1 MKKVSLFLTSFI
13 ASLIFFFGCERD
25 VFTPPTNTENP
36 DDCERVV
43 NPVYFIN
50 NLEKPIKIEI
60 HRDSMSII
68 NPSINKEEVFWKID
82 RDVLK
87 FKIQPN
93 DTICFDS
100 VVYSWCKGMTYFIP
114 PKSVAFGTLKG
125 TYYSI
130 KITYNKKQYKYTDRE
145 SIDIL
150 LSTGSLDYIRFTENK
165 REHFGW
171 E

>member
-1 MKKVSLFLTSFI
+1 MKKISLFLLSFI
-13 ASLIFFFGCERD
+13 ACLIFFFGCERD

-43 NPVYFIN
+43 NPVYFVN
-50 NLEKPIKIEI
+50 NLEKPIKIKL

-68 NPSINKEEVFWKID
+68 DNFINKEEVFWKID
-82 RDVLK
+82 RDILE

-100 VVYSWCKGMTYFIP
+100 IVYSSCKNLTYFIAP
-114 PKSVAFGTLKG
+114 SSVAFDILRGR
-125 TYYSI
+125 YYSI

-145 SIDIL
+145 SINNL
-150 LSTGSLDYIRFTENK
+150 LKASNSYYVKFTEEK
-165 REHFGW
+165 REFFAW

>member
-1 MKKVSLFLTSFI
+1 MKKVSLFLISFI
-13 ASLIFFFGCERD
+13 TSLIFFFGCERD

-36 DDCERVV
+36 DCERVV

-68 NPSINKEEVFWKID
+68 NPSFNKEEVFWKID

-100 VVYSWCKGMTYFIP
+100 IVYAWCKNERYYIS
-114 PKSVAFGTLKG
+114 PKAIALDRLKS
-125 TYYSI
+125 TYYFI

-145 SIDIL
+145 PINIL
-150 LSTGSLDYIRFTENK
+150 LSTGSLDCIRFTENK

>member
-36 DDCERVV
+36 DCERVV

-68 NPSINKEEVFWKID
+68 DSYINKEEVFWRID

-87 FKIQPN
+87 FKIQPS
-93 DTICFDS
+93 DTVCFDS
-100 VVYSWCKGMTYFIP
+100 IVYAWCKNERYYIS
-114 PKSVAFGTLKG
+114 PKAVARDRLKS
-125 TYYSI
+125 TYYFI

-150 LSTGSLDYIRFTENK
+150 LSTGSLDYIRFTEEK
-165 REHFGW
+165 REFFGW